1 MQFKVANVYMGKA
14 YQPDE
19 YLRKVT
25 DAERVKTI
33 INLFCDPCCLLL

>member
-1 MQFKVANVYMGKA
+1 MGKA

-25 DAERVKTI
+25 NAERVKKVI
-33 INLFCDPCCLLL
+33 HSIS